1 MWSEGLLFVE
11 VFFYVINNDLVYSDV
26 VFGYDIRDSCL
37 SFEVF
42 VKEVLDILRYENDGI
57 LFENCLL
64 KNVCK

>member
-11 VFFYVINNDLVYSDV
+11 VFFYIINNDLVYSDV

>member
-11 VFFYVINNDLVYSDV
+11 VFFYIINNDLVYSDV

-42 VKEVLDILRYENDGI
+42 VKEVLDILRYEIDGI